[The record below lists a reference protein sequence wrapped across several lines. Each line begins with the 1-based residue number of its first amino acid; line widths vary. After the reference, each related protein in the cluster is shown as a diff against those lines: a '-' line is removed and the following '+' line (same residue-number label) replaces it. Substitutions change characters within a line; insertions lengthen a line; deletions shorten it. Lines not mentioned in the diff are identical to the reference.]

1 MSSPRITTNDLK
13 IAIETNLTGIV
24 KSYLSSGG
32 NPNANIWIPDK
43 FPIDEHLVLAEP
55 SSSCT
60 ISAIHVSTFSCIR
73 IVKKGTWEEWEH
85 AIDILDLLIAAGANV
100 NLQVRVAGH
109 GHVSPLSLT
118 LLVIEKL
125 NRTNNTY
132 AIQRDGLVLL
142 TEKLMPSPSALL
154 FPKSIPTVTMIP
166 QSVANTY
173 KNLLLSSNQSDIQ
186 FVCSD
191 GEILP
196 AHKIILAAASPYFET
211 AFDGPWAE
219 NTPKGEWH
227 TKHPSSL
234 IKAVLTYIYTGDV
247 SDSVAGET
255 FMDMLSIA
263 GEYNLPSLTELAA
276 FHCIRSMSVA
286 NFKKMAQLAYI
297 HGIENLK
304 KACCEFLKTNKVAIL
319 KNPNVMS
326 LPTESPDLWAELTA
340 GIAP

>member
-1 MSSPRITTNDLK
+1 
-13 IAIETNLTGIV
+13 
-24 KSYLSSGG
+24 
-32 NPNANIWIPDK
+32 
-43 FPIDEHLVLAEP
+43 
-55 SSSCT
+55 
-60 ISAIHVSTFSCIR
+60 
-73 IVKKGTWEEWEH
+73 
-85 AIDILDLLIAAGANV
+85 
-100 NLQVRVAGH
+100 
-109 GHVSPLSLT
+109 
-118 LLVIEKL
+118 
-125 NRTNNTY
+125 
-132 AIQRDGLVLL
+132 
-142 TEKLMPSPSALL
+142 
-154 FPKSIPTVTMIP
+154 
-166 QSVANTY
+166 VANTY

-263 GEYNLPSLTELAA
+263 GEYNLPSLTELAV

-304 KACCEFLKTNKVAIL
+304 KACCEFLKTNNVAIL

>member
-1 MSSPRITTNDLK
+1 MTTFQS
-13 IAIETNLTGIV
+13 I
-24 KSYLSSGG
+24 
-32 NPNANIWIPDK
+32 
-43 FPIDEHLVLAEP
+43 EHLVLSQP
-55 SSSCT
+55 SSSYP
-60 ISAIHVSTFSCIR
+60 ISPIHVSTLSCLC
-73 IVKKGTWEEWEH
+73 IVKKGTWEEWKG

-100 NLQVRVAGH
+100 NLHVHVKHKLLGNS
-109 GHVSPLSLT
+109 HVSPLSLT
-118 LLVIEKL
+118 LMVMEKL
-125 NRTNNTY
+125 NRMNGTNE
-132 AIQRDGLVLL
+132 IQRNALKLL
-142 TEKLMPSPSALL
+142 TEKLMSSPSALL
-154 FPKSIPTVTMIP
+154 FPKSIPTVTIP

-255 FMDMLSIA
+255 FMTCYRLQASIQSSVIQRA
-263 GEYNLPSLTELAA
+263 GSISLHS
-276 FHCIRSMSVA
+276 FHECR
-286 NFKKMAQLAYI
+286 KL
-297 HGIENLK
+297 
-304 KACCEFLKTNKVAIL
+304 
-319 KNPNVMS
+319 
-326 LPTESPDLWAELTA
+326 
-340 GIAP
+340 

>member
-1 MSSPRITTNDLK
+1 M
-13 IAIETNLTGIV
+13 
-24 KSYLSSGG
+24 
-32 NPNANIWIPDK
+32 
-43 FPIDEHLVLAEP
+43 
-55 SSSCT
+55 
-60 ISAIHVSTFSCIR
+60 
-73 IVKKGTWEEWEH
+73 
-85 AIDILDLLIAAGANV
+85 
-100 NLQVRVAGH
+100 
-109 GHVSPLSLT
+109 
-118 LLVIEKL
+118 VIEKL
-125 NRTNNTY
+125 NRTNGTNE
-132 AIQRDGLVLL
+132 IQRDGLKLL

-154 FPKSIPTVTMIP
+154 FPKSIPTVTIP

-263 GEYNLPSLTELAA
+263 GEYTSSVTQRAGSVSLYS
-276 FHCIRSMSVA
+276 FHECR
-286 NFKKMAQLAYI
+286 KL
-297 HGIENLK
+297 
-304 KACCEFLKTNKVAIL
+304 
-319 KNPNVMS
+319 
-326 LPTESPDLWAELTA
+326 
-340 GIAP
+340 